1 MDVTCS
7 TRGRDEE
14 RIHSFSRETYR
25 KRLLERPERWC
36 ECNIKMGI
44 RYIVFEGMD
53 LIQLAHVIVQWR
65 AIVNTAINLRIS

>member
-1 MDVTCS
+1 
-7 TRGRDEE
+7 
-14 RIHSFSRETYR
+14 
-25 KRLLERPERWC
+25 
-36 ECNIKMGI
+36 MGI